1 MTVHEQALELVDLYA
16 LGALAGSEL
25 AGFEEHLAHC
35 GLCQR
40 KLDRALTVTASLVPD
55 SSPPSEVWARI
66 VTEIEGWS
74 VVSP

>member
-16 LGALAGSEL
+16 LGALVGSEL
-25 AGFEEHLAHC
+25 AAFEAHLARC
-35 GLCQR
+35 GLCQK

-55 SSPPSEVWARI
+55 SSPPSGVWPRI